1 MAENT
6 KIEWTD
12 HTFSPWTGCTKVS
25 PACDHCYA
33 EGWAKR
39 SGHVKW
45 GSGQPRR
52 RTSDANWRMPLK
64 WNREAERTGVRPR
77 VFCASLADV
86 FDNEVDPAWRA
97 DLFKLIADTQNLNWL
112 LLTKRVGNV
121 MKMANEVADMPRTGS
136 HTGHLIAHQW
146 RNGSPPKNVW
156 LGATV
161 VNQEEA
167 DRDIPKLLTV
177 PAAKRFLS
185 IEPML
190 SHIDIKS
197 YLNRHMEHSGDR
209 CRDSVHV
216 PGRNGNVFD
225 RRERAHM
232 EAQKDVWKSEW
243 EQIRV
248 STNTNIKSREIG
260 ITEPSSSDVHA
271 QRKEDGCLCSS
282 SSLDVSEQAR
292 NTGWNGDQ
300 SQGREPEEQSS
311 GESGNCD
318 ATAEHTSCRKG
329 AWSAREERA
338 VRGKEF
344 ERQAQ
349 AGRCFGHQIDV
360 GSKADDS
367 GSNGKTLR
375 CVSGNDQFYLPA
387 KNLGAPSIDWVIV
400 GGESGPGARPMSP
413 DWARSIRDQ
422 CEEAGVALFVK
433 QMGGSRDK
441 RGELFDLPDDLRIR
455 EVPHANS

>member
-6 KIEWTD
+6 KIEWAD

-52 RTSDANWRMPLK
+52 RTSDANWRMPIK

-97 DLFKLIADTQNLNWL
+97 DLFKLIADTRNLYWL

-121 MKMANEVADMPRTGS
+121 MKMANEVADMPRLGS

-167 DRDIPKLLTV
+167 DRDIPKLLAV

-190 SHIDIKS
+190 GPVD
-197 YLNRHMEHSGDR
+197 LNYVRQR
-209 CRDSVHV
+209 I
-216 PGRNGNVFD
+216 
-225 RRERAHM
+225 
-232 EAQKDVWKSEW
+232 Q
-243 EQIRV
+243 
-248 STNTNIKSREIG
+248 
-260 ITEPSSSDVHA
+260 A
-271 QRKEDGCLCSS
+271 QRSQL
-282 SSLDVSEQAR
+282 AR
-292 NTGWNGDQ
+292 AING
-300 SQGREPEEQSS
+300 E
-311 GESGNCD
+311 
-318 ATAEHTSCRKG
+318 T
-329 AWSAREERA
+329 W
-338 VRGKEF
+338 
-344 ERQAQ
+344 
-349 AGRCFGHQIDV
+349 
-360 GSKADDS
+360 
-367 GSNGKTLR
+367 L
-375 CVSGNDQFYLPA
+375 
-387 KNLGAPSIDWVIV
+387 DWVIV
-400 GGESGPGARPMSP
+400 GSESGPGARRDPNMVS
-413 DWARSIRDQ
+413 WVASLRDQ
-422 CEEAGVALFVK
+422 CVDAGVAFLWK
-433 QMGGSRDK
+433 QDVIDGKKIGAPQLEGQSWQQ
-441 RGELFDLPDDLRIR
+441 FP
-455 EVPHANS
+455 A